1 VCSVYES
8 VEDGIGD
15 GRIAEHR
22 GMLQSA
28 TGSHLMSQ

>member
-1 VCSVYES
+1 MMDEAIDRG
-8 VEDGIGD
+8 ERHGG
-15 GRIAEHR
+15 IAEHR